1 MEDGESV
8 SSIVIYGNETASDLN
23 QRNLDSRVVVKGK
36 FYLAEGKVDP
46 LDVERLGVLRNAEV
60 LP

>member
-1 MEDGESV
+1 
-8 SSIVIYGNETASDLN
+8 
-23 QRNLDSRVVVKGK
+23 VVKGK